1 MTCKVKV
8 IESLKFMA
16 SSISNLPDNLA
27 EGLHKGKCI
36 DCKSCHAFVN
46 VGDGLLP
53 FICSDCKKKL

>member
-1 MTCKVKV
+1 MTCKVKF

-36 DCKSCHAFVN
+36 DCKLCHAYVN
-46 VGDGLLP
+46 VEDCLLP